1 MRPRLKA
8 APLLAILAAITLPTA
23 ASAQQCGGDFAA
35 WRAGVEAQAVA
46 EGVGPAGRAAL
57 ARARVDERVLRRDR
71 AQAVFTQTFREF
83 AGRMINEYRLVN
95 GRRNLE
101 KYART
106 FAEAQSRFG
115 VPGPVIASFW
125 ALETDFGAV
134 QGDFSTLDALT
145 TLAHDCR
152 RPEIFRPELIALL
165 KLIDRGAVPAD
176 VTGAWAGEIGQ
187 LQMLPSDYLEKGVDG
202 DGDGRVDLKGS
213 APDAILTA
221 AHAIAALGWKA
232 GQPWLDEVRVPAAM
246 PWELAGLENRLPRS
260 EWARLGVTAR
270 DGSPLPADALPARL
284 VLPMGHKGPAFLAYD
299 NFDIYLEWNQSLVYT
314 LTAAH
319 LAARFAGAPPFDP
332 RSPEP
337 GLAPEV
343 MKQLQG
349 KLAARGH
356 DVGGIDGI
364 LGAMTREAVRKE
376 QMRLGLPADGW
387 PTASLFSRL

>member
-1 MRPRLKA
+1 MYLRSPLFA
-8 APLLAILAAITLPTA
+8 AVAALSIPTTALA
-23 ASAQQCGGDFAA
+23 QECGGDFAA
-35 WRAGVEAQAVA
+35 WRAGVEAEAASQ
-46 EGVGPAGRAAL
+46 GVGAAGLSAL
-57 ARARVDERVLRRDR
+57 GRTSFDQRVIDSDR
-71 AQAVFTQTFREF
+71 AQGVFTQTFREF
-83 AGRMINEYRLVN
+83 ASRMINDYRLTH

-101 KYART
+101 KYADT
-106 FAEAQSRFG
+106 FARAEREFG

-134 QGDFSTLDALT
+134 QGDFSTLNALAS
-145 TLAHDCR
+145 LAHDCR

-165 KLIDRGAVPAD
+165 KLIDEGAVTAE

-221 AHAIAALGWKA
+221 AHAIGALGWRP
-232 GQPWLDEVRVPAAM
+232 GEPWLDEVRVPGDL
-246 PWELAGLENRLPRS
+246 PWGEAGLTNKLPRGQ
-260 EWARLGVTAR
+260 WAGFGITRR

-284 VLPMGHKGPAFLAYD
+284 ILPMGHKGPAFLAYD

-319 LAARFAGAPPFDP
+319 LAARFDGAPAFDP

-343 MKQLQG
+343 IKQLQQ
-349 KLAARGH
+349 KLADRGYN
-356 DVGGIDGI
+356 VGGIDGI
-364 LGAMTREAVRKE
+364 LGFNTREAVRQE
-376 QMRLGLPADGW
+376 QLRLGLPADGW
-387 PTASLFSRL
+387 PTATLFSNL

>member
-1 MRPRLKA
+1 MYLRSPLFA
-8 APLLAILAAITLPTA
+8 AVAALSMTTTA
-23 ASAQQCGGDFAA
+23 AAQECGGDFAA
-35 WRAGVEAQAVA
+35 WRAGVEAEAASQ
-46 EGVGPAGRAAL
+46 GVGAAGLSALGRASFDQ
-57 ARARVDERVLRRDR
+57 RVINSDR
-71 AQAVFTQTFREF
+71 AQGVFTQTFREF
-83 AGRMINEYRLVN
+83 ASRMINDYRLTH
-95 GRRNLE
+95 GRRNLDR
-101 KYART
+101 YADT
-106 FAEAQSRFG
+106 FARAEREFG

-134 QGDFSTLDALT
+134 QGDFSTLNALAS
-145 TLAHDCR
+145 LAHDCR

-165 KLIDRGAVPAD
+165 KLIDQGAVTAD

-221 AHAIAALGWKA
+221 ARAIGALGWRA
-232 GQPWLDEVRVPAAM
+232 GEPWLDEVRVPGDL
-246 PWELAGLENRLPRS
+246 PWGEAGLTNKLPRG
-260 EWARLGVTAR
+260 EWAGFGVTRR

-284 VLPMGHKGPAFLAYD
+284 ILPMGHKGPAFLAYD

-319 LAARFAGAPPFDP
+319 LAARFDGAPAFDP

-343 MKQLQG
+343 VKQLQQ
-349 KLAARGH
+349 KLADRGYN
-356 DVGGIDGI
+356 VGGIDGI
-364 LGAMTREAVRKE
+364 LGFNTREAVRLE
-376 QMRLGLPADGW
+376 QLRLGLPADGW
-387 PTASLFSRL
+387 PTATLFSNL